1 MPSTNGHGSKRAI
14 LYARVSTDEQ
24 ARSGYSLAQQ
34 MEALKAYAAQEGY
47 EVLEEVTDPGQS
59 GASLERPGMDRV
71 RDLVAAGSVSIVLA
85 QDRDRFS
92 REPAYSYLLKREFEE
107 YGCKMRTL
115 NDRGDDS
122 PEGELM
128 DGVFDQFAKF
138 ERAKTAERT
147 RRGKLRKAQE
157 GKIVAGRRPDF
168 GFMYNTARDNY
179 VVDTEQMQL
188 VKHIFYM
195 VGMEGYSIRGVKQ
208 AFERE
213 GLLTPDGKRN
223 WATAFIRG
231 CISDDV
237 YKPHTYQEV
246 EPLVSTEVATR
257 LDPEKRYGI
266 WWFNRE
272 RVTYS
277 QVAEN
282 GTDGKRHYRRRAK
295 HASKPY
301 SEWIAVPVPDP
312 GIPRAWVD
320 AAREATVQNKRT
332 SKNGGRFWELSG
344 GILRCASC
352 GWSMST
358 TTVKTRGSSGKPNHY
373 YRCQKQL
380 STVEGCENC
389 RTHRADVVEPC
400 VWEFV
405 SGLLKDSKR
414 LHATLQDMIE
424 RERDGLRGDP
434 DREAKTW
441 AAKLADTD
449 RKRARFQDMAAE
461 GLIDFD
467 ELRAKL
473 IGLEETRDTAHKEL
487 AALEARREQL
497 AELERDRDT
506 LIERYARMV
515 PKALDALVPEERHRV
530 YKLLKLRVN
539 LRTDRALEVSGALG
553 DVGEVCE
560 METISRCPSTA
571 TPSTSMW

>member
-1 MPSTNGHGSKRAI
+1 MAGPGRNPGPFGSSPPHLRSSRKSLLKWRVAMTSTNGHGSKRAI

-71 RDLVAAGSVSIVLA
+71 RDLVAAGGVSIVLA

-157 GKIVAGRRPDF
+157 GKIVAGRRPNF

-295 HASKPY
+295 HASKM
-301 SEWIAVPVPDP
+301 
-312 GIPRAWVD
+312 G
-320 AAREATVQNKRT
+320 
-332 SKNGGRFWELSG
+332 
-344 GILRCASC
+344 
-352 GWSMST
+352 
-358 TTVKTRGSSGKPNHY
+358 
-373 YRCQKQL
+373 
-380 STVEGCENC
+380 
-389 RTHRADVVEPC
+389 
-400 VWEFV
+400 
-405 SGLLKDSKR
+405 
-414 LHATLQDMIE
+414 
-424 RERDGLRGDP
+424 
-434 DREAKTW
+434 
-441 AAKLADTD
+441 
-449 RKRARFQDMAAE
+449 
-461 GLIDFD
+461 
-467 ELRAKL
+467 
-473 IGLEETRDTAHKEL
+473 
-487 AALEARREQL
+487 
-497 AELERDRDT
+497 
-506 LIERYARMV
+506 
-515 PKALDALVPEERHRV
+515 
-530 YKLLKLRVN
+530 
-539 LRTDRALEVSGALG
+539 
-553 DVGEVCE
+553 
-560 METISRCPSTA
+560 
-571 TPSTSMW
+571 

>member
-1 MPSTNGHGSKRAI
+1 MRERI
-14 LYARVSTDEQ
+14 C
-24 ARSGYSLAQQ
+24 
-34 MEALKAYAAQEGY
+34 
-47 EVLEEVTDPGQS
+47 S
-59 GASLERPGMDRV
+59 GASLARPGMDHV
-71 RDLVAAGSVSIVLA
+71 RDLVAAGGVSVVLA

-92 REPAYSYLLKREFEE
+92 REPAYTYLLKREFEDH
-107 YGCKMRTL
+107 GCKMRAL

-168 GFMYNTARDNY
+168 GFMYNAARDNY
-179 VVDTEQMQL
+179 VVDAEQMQL
-188 VKHIFYM
+188 VKRIFYV
-195 VGMEGYSIRGVKQ
+195 VGVEGYSIRSVKR

-213 GLLTPDGKRN
+213 GLITPDGKHN
-223 WATAFIRG
+223 WAAPFIRG

-246 EPLVSTEVATR
+246 EALVSAEVASQ
-257 LDPEKRYGI
+257 LDPKKRYGI

-277 QVAEN
+277 QVAKD
-282 GTDGKRHYRRRAK
+282 GTDGERHYRRRAK
-295 HASKPY
+295 HAPKPP

-312 GIPRAWVD
+312 GVPREWVD
-320 AAREATVQNKRT
+320 MAREAVAHNKRT

-380 STVEGCENC
+380 SRVEGCENC
-389 RTHRADVVEPC
+389 KTHRADMVEPR

-405 SGLLKDSKR
+405 SGLLKDPER
-414 LHATLQDMIE
+414 LHAGLQAMIE
-424 RERDGLRGDP
+424 RERDGLRRNP
-434 DREAKTW
+434 NREAKAW
-441 AAKLADTD
+441 AEKLADTD
-449 RKRARFQDMAAE
+449 RKRACFQDMAAE

-473 IGLEETRDTAHKEL
+473 VALDETRDTAHREL

-497 AELERDRDT
+497 AELERKRDT
-506 LIERYARMV
+506 LMERYAGMM
-515 PKALDALVPEERHRV
+515 PEALEALLPEERHRV
-530 YKLLKLRVN
+530 YTLLKLRVN
-539 LRTDRALEVSGALG
+539 LSTDRALEVSGALG
-553 DVGEVCE
+553 DFGDVCE
-560 METISRCPSTA
+560 METISRSSSTA
-571 TPSTSMW
+571 